1 MNANIPGVD
10 RRDGSRCLVERSP
23 LLPRRPSPLPTTTA
37 SGWPAVLATMT
48 AETAAGR
55 GYVTVWPVRVR
66 RAGIGAAVI
75 LLLAGCTGS
84 VNPPVDTG
92 PATVTASAPA
102 SSAAAPTPSDTAA
115 PSAVSDGA
123 LTRPVLSPS
132 ALPFPAQSSAALPA
146 PQQGAL
152 QLALD
157 AMVRDSTMVRGVTAA
172 VVSPAGSWSG
182 AAGVDANAARMVPDD
197 MVGIASITK
206 TVTAAEVL
214 QLAQTGRIDLD
225 APASNYLS
233 HRLLQDNPT
242 VRQLLSHTSGVPDFA
257 TSAALFAAGVADPT
271 RSWTADEVLSYVTDP
286 VKAPGGA
293 VRDYSGSNYLLLGML
308 IEKVTG
314 LSYSQA
320 VRRDVLSGVGDRMVV
335 QDAERP
341 TPPLAA
347 ADPSTGPVSDDFLP
361 DRAVASVLGADGG
374 IAADAPTVA
383 GWGYRL
389 YGGMVLPADRTVE
402 MVTEVAPGYG
412 LGTDILEQRSGPNGG
427 AVGHHG
433 GGSGYV
439 TVLTVVPADH
449 LSIAILA
456 VGTDDSAC
464 DRAANA
470 IIAAMQTN

>member
-23 LLPRRPSPLPTTTA
+23 LLPRRPSLLPTTTA

-123 LTRPVLSPS
+123 LTGPVLSPS

-182 AAGVDANAARMVPDD
+182 AAGVDANATRMVPDD

-214 QLAQTGRIDLD
+214 QLEQTGQIDLD
-225 APASNYLS
+225 APASTYLS

-271 RSWTADEVLSYVTDP
+271 RSWTAD
-286 VKAPGGA
+286 
-293 VRDYSGSNYLLLGML
+293 RSG
-308 IEKVTG
+308 
-314 LSYSQA
+314 
-320 VRRDVLSGVGDRMVV
+320 RRDVLSGVGDRMVV

-347 ADPSTGPVSDDFLP
+347 ADPSTGPVPNEFLP
-361 DRAVASVLGADGG
+361 DRAIASVLGADGG

-412 LGTDILEQRSGPNGG
+412 LGTEILEQRSGPNGG

-456 VGTDDSAC
+456 VGADDSAC

>member
-1 MNANIPGVD
+1 
-10 RRDGSRCLVERSP
+10 
-23 LLPRRPSPLPTTTA
+23 
-37 SGWPAVLATMT
+37 
-48 AETAAGR
+48 
-55 GYVTVWPVRVR
+55 
-66 RAGIGAAVI
+66 
-75 LLLAGCTGS
+75 
-84 VNPPVDTG
+84 
-92 PATVTASAPA
+92 
-102 SSAAAPTPSDTAA
+102 
-115 PSAVSDGA
+115 
-123 LTRPVLSPS
+123 
-132 ALPFPAQSSAALPA
+132 
-146 PQQGAL
+146 
-152 QLALD
+152 
-157 AMVRDSTMVRGVTAA
+157 
-172 VVSPAGSWSG
+172 
-182 AAGVDANAARMVPDD
+182 

-214 QLAQTGRIDLD
+214 QLEQTGQIDLD

-257 TSAALFAAGVADPT
+257 TSAAALGAAIDADPT

-286 VKAPGGA
+286 IKAPGGA
-293 VRDYSGSNYLLLGML
+293 VRNYSNSNYLLLGML
-308 IEKVTG
+308 IEKVTS

-320 VRRDVLSGVGDRMVV
+320 VRRDVLTGVSVRMVV

-341 TPPLAA
+341 PPPLAA
-347 ADPSTGPVSDDFLP
+347 AEPSTGPVSDDFLP
-361 DRAVASVLGADGG
+361 DRAIASVMGADGG

-383 GWGYRL
+383 GWGYHL

-412 LGTDILEQRSGPNGG
+412 LGTEILEQRSGPNGG

-433 GGSGYV
+433 GGIGYV

-449 LSIAILA
+449 LSIAVLA

-464 DRAANA
+464 DLAANA